1 MTKDDRL
8 LYASIAFVVVGA
20 CMIILSRLI
29 EVAVQ

>member
-8 LYASIAFVVVGA
+8 LYASFAFVVVGFS
-20 CMIILSRLI
+20 MIIVARLI